1 MWNSQR
7 INKMLVGVQGGRS
20 WLTLWR
26 WVFHLQIKNELVE
39 SQTGIVVI
47 FSLLF
52 RIQNMPCFYDSFQII
67 FYSLGFSHVAELR
80 VQQDR
85 TQGVLQ
91 HNDRHATPTP
101 PYWSRGEEQN
111 TELLRVN
118 LESIDLEFYTD
129 IGKFRTYLEEEF
141 LKIWFGTM

>member
-1 MWNSQR
+1 M
-7 INKMLVGVQGGRS
+7 
-20 WLTLWR
+20 
-26 WVFHLQIKNELVE
+26 QIKNELVE

-52 RIQNMPCFYDSFQII
+52 RIQNMACFYDSFQIL

-91 HNDRHATPTP
+91 PNDRHATPTP
-101 PYWSRGEEQN
+101 PY
-111 TELLRVN
+111 
-118 LESIDLEFYTD
+118 
-129 IGKFRTYLEEEF
+129 
-141 LKIWFGTM
+141 